1 MNKSESEI
9 KTLLQT
15 YRKITVLGL
24 SPDRTK
30 ASHRIPMFMRTQGY
44 EIIGVYPEK
53 TEIAGVTMY
62 QNLSEVPVAD
72 RAFVNVFRRSEK
84 IPQVVDE
91 ILAVGGVK
99 VMWLQLGIV
108 NPLAEKRAEEAG
120 LAVVSDRCLLVEYN
134 HHFRSEPEVL

>member
-1 MNKSESEI
+1 MNTSDAEI

-15 YRKITVLGL
+15 YRKIVVLGM

-53 TEIAGVTMY
+53 TEIAGVRMY
-62 QNLSEVPVAD
+62 QHLSEVPLAD

-91 ILAVGGVK
+91 ILEVGGVK
-99 VMWLQLGIV
+99 VLWLQLGIV
-108 NPLAEKRAEEAG
+108 HPIAEKRAELAG
-120 LAVVSDRCLLVEYN
+120 LSVVSDRCLLIEYN
-134 HHFRSEPEVL
+134 RHFSSAQEVQ